1 MQRGIILK
9 TRPGRDKRLT
19 RSRHITGLII
29 WVVLVVGL
37 CLHPTTSKAAE
48 LQTRY
53 ATIHYESEKQL
64 HELNRQLRLRGNLAY
79 LLDRREVITVQDEVV
94 AKIDIIMDKVQIVL
108 EMFPEKLTFKLLL
121 FSTAKD
127 AQAELF
133 KRYQKKVNFISF
145 YSRRENTLYL
155 SAQHSELKV
164 IAHELGHVV
173 VEHYFDKSTP
183 AKIHEVMAQY
193 AVRHIT
199 D

>member
-9 TRPGRDKRLT
+9 IKSGQDKRLT
-19 RSRHITGLII
+19 RSRHITGLMT
-29 WVVLVVGL
+29 WVVLVAGL
-37 CLHPTTSKAAE
+37 FLHPATTWAAE

-53 ATIHYESEKQL
+53 ATIHYESERQL
-64 HELNRQLRLRGNLAY
+64 HELNRKLRLSGNLAY
-79 LLDRREVITVQDEVV
+79 LLDGRKIITVHDEVA
-94 AKIDIIMDKVQIVL
+94 AKIDIVMDKVQIVL
-108 EMFPEKLTFKLLL
+108 EMFPDKLAFKLLL
-121 FSTAKD
+121 FSTAEG

-133 KRYQKKVNFISF
+133 KRYRKKVNFISF

>member
-1 MQRGIILK
+1 M
-9 TRPGRDKRLT
+9 
-19 RSRHITGLII
+19 LI
-29 WVVLVVGL
+29 VGL
-37 CLHPTTSKAAE
+37 FLNPATIGAAE

-53 ATIHYESEKQL
+53 ATIHYEDVRQL
-64 HELNRQLRLRGNLAY
+64 HELNRQLRLSSNLAY
-79 LLDRREVITVQDEVV
+79 LLDRREIITVQDEVA

-121 FSTAKD
+121 FSTAEE

-133 KRYQKKVNFISF
+133 RRYRKKVNFISF

-155 SAQHSELKV
+155 AAQHSNLKV

-183 AKIHEVMAQY
+183 VKIHEVMAQY